1 MKNSITGHCQATCQD
16 YTLLIASRVKL
27 MPHTDN
33 FMRGA
38 IYGFIKSISED
49 GKIVV
54 QLDSLRRPVKGYSV
68 DDMRPVDFK

>member
-1 MKNSITGHCQATCQD
+1 MKNSIAGHCQTTFQD
-16 YTLLIASRVKL
+16 FTLHIASRVKL

-54 QLDSLRRPVKGYSV
+54 QLDSLRRPVKGYSI